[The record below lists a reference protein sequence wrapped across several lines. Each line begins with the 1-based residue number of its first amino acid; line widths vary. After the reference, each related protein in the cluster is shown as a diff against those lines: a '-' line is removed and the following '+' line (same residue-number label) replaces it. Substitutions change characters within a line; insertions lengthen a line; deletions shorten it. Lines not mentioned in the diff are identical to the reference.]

1 MANPVA
7 RGAGMRQ
14 KVVEAEAAARVEHE
28 AEQNGVKGG

>member
-14 KVVEAEAAARVEHE
+14 KIVEAEAAARTEHTI
-28 AEQNGVKGG
+28 EQESDKIK